1 MQAVPVPPPLAK
13 RRPDVPVEVL
23 AKRALALATL
33 GPRRRAERRQES
45 VAELEALAG
54 ASLDELRRKLPT
66 RYWVLAMFSCMGKSV
81 REIAALVGYAGPA
94 PVHRAL
100 RNPTVERL
108 VSAVR
113 AAQLERI
120 LSGNYGVQATAR
132 AAAPEVMAH
141 VAELAGGVRDTGTGE
156 RKGRARR
163 DADALRAGE
172 LVLTVS
178 GDKVQRTAAMHA
190 HALLEDFTDDELVA
204 LAERGEVPARY
215 PGGLFGV
222 PTGPDPFTAL
232 DASEHGPVNGPAR
245 PAGDEAQLPRAR
257 RGRRARARALTAG
270 PGMARPLESRLN
282 GPYNR

>member
-1 MQAVPVPPPLAK
+1 MQAVPAPTPPLAK
-13 RRPDVPVEVL
+13 RRPDVPLEVL
-23 AKRALALATL
+23 ASRTLSLATL
-33 GPRRRAERRQES
+33 GPQRRAERRRES

-54 ASLDELRRKLPT
+54 ASLLELRRRLPS
-66 RYWVLAMFSCMGKSV
+66 RFWIVAMLSLSGKSV
-81 REIAALVGYAGPA
+81 REIAHLVGYAGPA

-100 RNPTVERL
+100 RNPAVERL
-108 VSAVR
+108 VSEVR
-113 AAQLERI
+113 AAQLERV
-120 LSGNYGVQATAR
+120 LQGSFGVAATAK

-178 GDKVQRTAAMHA
+178 GDKVQRTAAMHV

-222 PTGPDPFTAL
+222 PTGPDP
-232 DASEHGPVNGPAR
+232 
-245 PAGDEAQLPRAR
+245 
-257 RGRRARARALTAG
+257 
-270 PGMARPLESRLN
+270 
-282 GPYNR
+282 